1 MKASLIPIMY
11 THTFINILS
20 FKVLQ
25 KYYGIIYMIMI
36 PSVGPA
42 MVRERKLIHYVIR
55 ELIKSGAW
63 SG

>member
-1 MKASLIPIMY
+1 MY
-11 THTFINILS
+11 THTFISVLS

-25 KYYGIIYMIMI
+25 KYYCIIYMIMI
-36 PSVGPA
+36 PSGPPA